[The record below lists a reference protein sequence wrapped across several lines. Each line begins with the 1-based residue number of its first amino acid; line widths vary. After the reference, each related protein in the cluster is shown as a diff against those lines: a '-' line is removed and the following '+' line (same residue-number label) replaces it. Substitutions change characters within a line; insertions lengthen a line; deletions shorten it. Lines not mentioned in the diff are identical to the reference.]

1 MFNHYFCQKRQEGTG
16 TRLARAGPKHRP
28 YKKRKTA
35 ELRRSSEV
43 LRYKDGG
50 RCSTIIFA
58 KSDRRAQGRGLRGR
72 GRSTVLTKSGK
83 PQSFARAAKFCATRA
98 AVDVQP
104 LFLPKGAKAAR
115 GESGIILTGRQKNGP
130 G

>member
-58 KSDRRAQGRGLRGR
+58 KRGKGGTGRVWNYFDRKTKKRARQTPSPL
-72 GRSTVLTKSGK
+72 VV
-83 PQSFARAAKFCATRA
+83 TRA
-98 AVDVQP
+98 P
-104 LFLPKGAKAAR
+104 GAENSGAQFCR
-115 GESGIILTGRQKNGP
+115 GN
-130 G
+130 